1 MKLNSFTKQ
10 LSTAGRWMA
19 KAVMG
24 FLAVALLWQGAFV
37 ANLSA
42 VAAPANTLI
51 AANPGVEAQS
61 KVGKDTGR
69 AKNFIQDT
77 KETVEKAARDNAS
90 KVDDATGDDS
100 NFIERR
106 ARRDAA
112 RIHER
117 AEEDAS
123 RTEKAVDNSRNFVED
138 TIDNIKDAFSN

>member
-1 MKLNSFTKQ
+1 MQLNSFTKQ
-10 LSTAGRWMA
+10 ISTAGRWMA
-19 KAVMG
+19 KALMG
-24 FLAVALLWQGAFV
+24 FLAVALLWQGAFL

-42 VAAPANTLI
+42 VAAPTNTLI
-51 AANPGVEAQS
+51 AADLGTEAQS

-106 ARRDAA
+106 ARRDAS

-117 AEEDAS
+117 AEEDAN
-123 RTEKAVDNSRNFVED
+123 RTEKAVDNTRNAVEGA
-138 TIDNIKDAFSN
+138 IDSIKDAFSN